1 VNGLA
6 TGLEWQNM
14 QTGSG
19 NAYATATNPSTT
31 DDNCAHLTGF
41 AADHFIEGV
50 VHRAGGYSP
59 IDPHE
64 IELLL
69 RLEITS
75 NNVRGYEVLLNSD
88 GGSDLIRWNG
98 GLGAFTVLSWTGSGA
113 GGVANGDVFKAQMIG
128 TTITVFK
135 NTVQIM
141 TVSDATFATGNPG
154 IGSFMRG
161 NGNVLASM
169 GWQSI
174 VAGNL

>member
-1 VNGLA
+1 
-6 TGLEWQNM
+6 M

-19 NAYATATNPSTT
+19 NAYATATNPTQF
-31 DDNCAHLTGF
+31 DDNLAHLSGF
-41 AADHFIEGV
+41 AANQYIEGV

-59 IDPHE
+59 ADPHE

-69 RLEITS
+69 RCLATAS
-75 NNVRGYEVLLNSD
+75 DTRGYEILLNSD
-88 GGSDLIRWNG
+88 GGSDIVRWNG
-98 GLGAFTVLSWTGSGA
+98 PRGDFTVLSWTGSGA
-113 GGVANGDVFKAQMIG
+113 GGVANGDVFRAEISGGVIVVK
-128 TTITVFK
+128 K

-141 TVSDATFATGNPG
+141 TVTDSTWATGNPG

-174 VAGNL
+174 VAADL